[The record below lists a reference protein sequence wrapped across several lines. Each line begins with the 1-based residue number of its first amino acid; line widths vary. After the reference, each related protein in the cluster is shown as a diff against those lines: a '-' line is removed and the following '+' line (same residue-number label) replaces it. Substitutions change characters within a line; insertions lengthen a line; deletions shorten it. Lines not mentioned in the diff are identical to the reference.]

1 MIRSHYH
8 IKDMDCPSELNLI
21 KTKLGSQIKGA
32 EADFRRRGTLVIS
45 PGKTADLSEKIAV
58 LNLGSKWLRDE
69 KAPALPQEHS
79 GERRKLIWVLI
90 INFTFFLIELLG
102 LLLVGA
108 SMGLAA
114 DGLDMLA
121 DALVYGLS
129 IWALNHNLEKERN
142 VARLAK
148 FFQILLAIIAFIE
161 VLRRTFFAT
170 DIPHFETM
178 IYVSMA
184 ALIANA
190 VCLIILR
197 QSQSDKV
204 SFKASLIFTSNDV
217 LINIGVVLS
226 AVLVSYFNS
235 AWPDLLIGAAVV
247 TSGAIWRQKN
257 ISLGQIAFN

>member
-21 KTKLGSQIKGA
+21 KTKLGSQIEGL
-32 EADFRRRGTLVIS
+32 EADFERRELWLYHQS
-45 PGKTADLSEKIAV
+45 KTADLSEKLAR
-58 LNLGSKWLRDE
+58 LQLGSKWLSDE
-69 KAPALPQEHS
+69 EAKVVPQKHS
-79 GERRKLIWVLI
+79 SERQKLIWVLI
-90 INFTFFLIELLG
+90 INFTFFLIELLASYWSG
-102 LLLVGA
+102 

-129 IWALNHNLEKERN
+129 IWALNHSLEKERN
-142 VARLAK
+142 VARLAG
-148 FFQILLAIIAFIE
+148 FFQILLAILAFVELI
-161 VLRRTFFAT
+161 RRTFFAT
-170 DIPHFETM
+170 DIPHYETM
-178 IYVSMA
+178 IYVSLA

-190 VCLIILR
+190 ICLIILR

-226 AVLVSYFNS
+226 AVLVNYFNS
-235 AWPDLLIGAAVV
+235 AWPDLLIGAAVLILV
-247 TSGAIWRQKN
+247 LLGAKRILALAK
-257 ISLGQIAFN
+257 